1 MFAKCLKHEMK
12 ATARILVPLLACV
25 LALGILLG
33 SLFVGMKIVSS
44 LIGDEPAI
52 EEGAGDLD
60 EGYIE
65 GEEGEE
71 DDTIVTVIVSVMV
84 TGLVFLI
91 FGFFILIMVST
102 IAVFVLMVRRFYTS
116 FFTDEGYLTF
126 TLPVTVD
133 CHLATK
139 TVSMMIWSV
148 ISELVAALSI
158 GAFILGIYIFTP
170 EAFVIDEYT
179 QLYLDAIFTGVV
191 QSYMGTIIFYII
203 FAVVAVIA
211 SYMLL
216 FFSISVGC
224 MLTKKHRF
232 LACAGAYIVI
242 NGVVSN
248 VISIATVII
257 EFVFMGM
264 AANTGVY
271 DLYGM
276 TIAAI
281 MTFMYAL
288 QGIGCYFGT
297 KWILKNKIN
306 LD

>member
-12 ATARILVPLLACV
+12 ATARILVPLLAGV

-33 SLFVGMKIVSS
+33 SIFVGMKIVSS

-52 EEGAGDLD
+52 EEGTGDLD
-60 EGYIE
+60 EGYVD

-71 DDTIVTVIVSVMV
+71 ENKMETVILSVII
-84 TGLVFLI
+84 TGLAFLI
-91 FGFFILIMVST
+91 FGFFILVIVST
-102 IAVFVLMVRRFYTS
+102 IAVFVLLVRRFYTS

-133 CHLATK
+133 CHLVTK

-158 GAFILGIYIFTP
+158 GAFILGIHIFVP

-179 QLYLDAIFTGVV
+179 QLYLNSIFTGIV
-191 QSYMGTIIFYII
+191 QSYTGTIIFYII
-203 FAVVAVIA
+203 FVVIAVIA

-248 VISIATVII
+248 VI
-257 EFVFMGM
+257 E
-264 AANTGVY
+264 
-271 DLYGM
+271 
-276 TIAAI
+276 
-281 MTFMYAL
+281 
-288 QGIGCYFGT
+288 
-297 KWILKNKIN
+297 
-306 LD
+306 